1 MYSRVVSF
9 RSILAS
15 VAWAALLSLISAPAS
30 AQWLKYPTAGIPRT
44 ADGKPNLS
52 APAPK
57 TADGKPDLSGLWEPP
72 DPGDAYGPFKSYFMD
87 LAIDLK
93 PGEAPLQ
100 PWAKAL
106 SQERQDT
113 NHKDDPLARCL
124 PSGVPRIDTISPFKI
139 AQLPQLV
146 IILYETTSNS
156 AFRQIFTDGR
166 PLPKDPQP
174 TWLGYS
180 VGTWEGDVL
189 RVDTIGFTDQGWL
202 DTGMGHPQTEALH
215 VIERFRR
222 TDFGHMEIAVTIDD
236 PKAYT
241 KPWTA
246 NIHVH
251 LMPDT
256 DLLEMTCENAKDAQ
270 HMVGK

>member
-1 MYSRVVSF
+1 MFLF

-15 VAWAALLSLISAPAS
+15 VAWAILLSSSSAPAS

-72 DPGDAYGPFKSYFMD
+72 EPGDAYGPFKSYFMD

-106 SQERQDT
+106 SQQRQDA

-124 PSGVPRIDTISPFKI
+124 PLGVPRVDTISPFKI
-139 AQLPQLV
+139 AQLPQLIV
-146 IILYETTSNS
+146 ILYETTANS
-156 AFRQIFTDGR
+156 TFRQIFTDGR

-189 RVDTIGFTDQGWL
+189 KVDTIGFTDQGWL

-215 VIERFRR
+215 IIERFRR

-241 KPWTA
+241 KPWNA

-251 LMPDT
+251 LLPDT
-256 DLLEMTCENAKDAQ
+256 ELLEMTCENAKDAQ